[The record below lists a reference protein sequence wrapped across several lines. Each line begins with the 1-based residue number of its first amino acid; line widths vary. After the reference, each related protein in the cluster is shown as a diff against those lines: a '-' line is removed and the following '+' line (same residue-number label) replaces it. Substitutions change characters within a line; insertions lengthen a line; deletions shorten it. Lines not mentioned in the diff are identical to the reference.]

1 MATLLAPGEVLA
13 CSYFQRR
20 RSLALALAKC
30 GASAGAVSMPPLFT
44 FLTEQYGLRG
54 ALLLMGGICLHTIPA
69 TLLLRPTSSFSKM
82 SGRPKQSSSDHGV
95 KMSET
100 ERTGDASTAPEGM
113 TSRAVDPAQV
123 EMILTDGDVGK
134 SAAKTSECVQ
144 RSRHE
149 MTPHATC
156 NTRLQ
161 KAFSVR
167 KSLSESALSE
177 TNNLHQLLS
186 PKVTRDTAANTQLS
200 QKRYFPGISTSRS
213 QCIFGNEGKRWKSGL
228 QSYSAL
234 TTSQTLRQRSD
245 EVSKRW
251 HPIKSSR
258 SKALE
263 YPCFAK
269 GARHLPQESS
279 KQRLTQSSHP
289 KIGSDFLERFSSSL
303 VVKTLSSSAV
313 NLGSASLMSQYK
325 IESRGLTSMAKQET
339 DAQEAEKLRAGQLK
353 SAQPEEAQNATR
365 ERFEQ
370 SRPADASPASPRS
383 TVDFSLLW
391 QPQFRLLLVYFM
403 LSPFANLAVD
413 YLPAAAAE
421 KGVSEA
427 RASLLLS
434 IIGGLD
440 LFSRLASGVVANLRI
455 VNIRTMIIGCFF
467 VIGFVN
473 QFVRFLESFPTF
485 VVVAVVMGLVGGVP
499 TSLSTVLVIEVVGI
513 ERLGHAISFV
523 HVFYGVSMAAFY
535 PLLGKISTILSFISQ
550 IHLVYVHLLVSKL
563 MFR

>member
-1 MATLLAPGEVLA
+1 MSKILSAKQILQQREHRVNEAGHGWWFWEKLA

-113 TSRAVDPAQV
+113 TSRAVDAAQV

-134 SAAKTSECVQ
+134 SAAKTI
-144 RSRHE
+144 
-149 MTPHATC
+149 
-156 NTRLQ
+156 
-161 KAFSVR
+161 
-167 KSLSESALSE
+167 
-177 TNNLHQLLS
+177 
-186 PKVTRDTAANTQLS
+186 TRDTAGNTQLS

-245 EVSKRW
+245 EASKRW

-353 SAQPEEAQNATR
+353 SAQPEEAQNATS

-370 SRPADASPASPRS
+370 SRPADTSPASPRS

-434 IIGGLD
+434 IIGSLD

-467 VIGFVN
+467 VIGLVN

-513 ERLGHAISFV
+513 EHLGHAISFV

-535 PLLGKISTILSFISQ
+535 PLLGYFRDKTGSYDLTYHVVGCGVLGAAG
-550 IHLVYVHLLVSKL
+550 LLCFGGRSSHSDKSDKFVTHSSDGPSGAKNK
-563 MFR
+563 